1 MYYYMTEY
9 SFDSDRP
16 VQGPFSSYEEC
27 WNAMEK
33 DAENELRIDT
43 KENEYESTIEKSAD
57 EGTIVITNIFPGFN
71 DDVTTWSI
79 IDVPMKMLP
88 SKKDEVKQ
96 LLTTNGVSA
105 DKSQQ
110 VLEQVE
116 SILKG

>member
-9 SFDSDRP
+9 SFDSNRP

-27 WNAMEK
+27 WEKMEK

-43 KENEYESTIEKSAD
+43 ESGFNTEMKKNVE
-57 EGTIVITNIFPGFN
+57 EGTIVITNSFADFD
-71 DDVTTWSI
+71 DDVTTWNV

-110 VLEQVE
+110 VLEQLE

>member
-43 KENEYESTIEKSAD
+43 KKMS
-57 EGTIVITNIFPGFN
+57 
-71 DDVTTWSI
+71 
-79 IDVPMKMLP
+79 MKAP
-88 SKKDEVKQ
+88 SKN
-96 LLTTNGVSA
+96 LLTRGPLSSPTSSRASMTMSPFGPS
-105 DKSQQ
+105 SMCR
-110 VLEQVE
+110 
-116 SILKG
+116 